1 MIASA
6 QLGRDSA
13 VPLLRGFLQSPQV
26 KQRRSAVAA
35 LRLTASPDAVDAL
48 IGALRD
54 KDDGVRERAAS
65 NLIMLTGN
73 AVTTPDKPTPNPLEL
88 ENLWL
93 IWWDKHRKEANL
105 SEPGPEFCR
114 ME

>member
-1 MIASA
+1 M
-6 QLGRDSA
+6 
-13 VPLLRGFLQSPQV
+13 
-26 KQRRSAVAA
+26 AA

-54 KDDGVRERAAS
+54 QDDAVRERAAS

-73 AVTTPDKPTPNPLEL
+73 VVTTPDKPTPGPLEL

-93 IWWDKHRKEANL
+93 IWWDKHHKEAKL
-105 SEPGPEFCR
+105 SEPAPEVCR